1 VERLKKFLISFG
13 GFLILLGTGGIIN
26 HISMAMKAV
35 KEEQEM
41 YGGSIH
47 LMVIQMT
54 GSTIGPY
61 ISCIIGGGIIIAI
74 AFFLSEYQKRNDL
87 TSELI
92 QVLSQQR
99 SSHHVPNKSETSTL
113 QEISNDEIDATVTSS
128 KSKIKSQINISA
140 NQDNER
146 YYWKG

>member
-1 VERLKKFLISFG
+1 MERLKKFLIIFG

-74 AFFLSEYQKRNDL
+74 AFFLNEYQKRSEL

-92 QVLSQQR
+92 QILSQQR

-113 QEISNDEIDATVTSS
+113 QEISNEIDATVSSS
-128 KSKIKSQINISA
+128 KSKIKSQIDISA

>member
-1 VERLKKFLISFG
+1 MERLKKFLISFG

-74 AFFLSEYQKRNDL
+74 AFFLSEYQKRSEL

-92 QVLSQQR
+92 HVLSQQR

-113 QEISNDEIDATVTSS
+113 QEISNEIDATVSSS
-128 KSKIKSQINISA
+128 KSKIKSQIDISA